1 MWFKVQRGRG
11 AEAERIAGQAP
22 LHNHAA
28 PPDRPPKASLTEEP
42 EPESAATSAADVVC
56 ERQGAHHHQRADRSE
71 RDVVLCS

>member
-11 AEAERIAGQAP
+11 GEAERIAGQAP

-28 PPDRPPKASLTEEP
+28 PPDRPPKASLTKEP
-42 EPESAATSAADVVC
+42 EPESAATSADVVC

-71 RDVVLCS
+71 RDVVLCR